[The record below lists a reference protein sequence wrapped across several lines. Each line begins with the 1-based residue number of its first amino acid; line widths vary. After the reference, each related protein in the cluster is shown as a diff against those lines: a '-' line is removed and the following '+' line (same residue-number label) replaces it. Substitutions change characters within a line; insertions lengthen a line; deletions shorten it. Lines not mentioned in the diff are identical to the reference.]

1 MKEVTARAIIIIL
14 MLLAI
19 TVIALLQQRG
29 ERRPANGAG
38 CHARLFLRNKDSS
51 GSDSREF

>member
-38 CHARLFLRNKDSS
+38 CHAQLFFKK
-51 GSDSREF
+51 